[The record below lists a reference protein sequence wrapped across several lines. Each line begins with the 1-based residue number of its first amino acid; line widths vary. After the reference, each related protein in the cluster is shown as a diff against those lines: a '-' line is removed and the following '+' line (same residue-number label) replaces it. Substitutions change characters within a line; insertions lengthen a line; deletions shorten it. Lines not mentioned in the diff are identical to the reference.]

1 MSVEITNSG
10 AREGQE
16 VAQLY
21 LSLPDYTQSP
31 KKQLRGFDK
40 VNVSPGESQTA
51 IFNLTSRDLSY
62 RDGEW
67 QLVSGTVGLSV
78 GASSR
83 DIRLTSTI
91 SL

>member
-1 MSVEITNSG
+1 MEVTNTG
-10 AREGQE
+10 DREGKE

-21 LSLPDYTQSP
+21 LSFPVYTQSP
-31 KKQLRGFDK
+31 KNQLRGFDK
-40 VNVSPGESQTA
+40 LTLSPGRTQTA

-62 RDGEW
+62 WDGEW
-67 QLVSGTVGLSV
+67 QLISGVIGLSV